1 MLKLSLIR
9 VSLIQPSLPPLPG
22 LRYCLTS
29 GLSVG
34 HTSAVAFFLDWFGPL
49 HPMLLFSLDLFTGY
63 PLCPLVISS

>member
-22 LRYCLTS
+22 LRYCLTY

-34 HTSAVAFFLDWFGPL
+34 HTSAVAFFLD
-49 HPMLLFSLDLFTGY
+49 
-63 PLCPLVISS
+63 